1 MQLAAAHG
9 VERQLHA
16 GDGPAG
22 QLPRGDHT
30 ALQRVRGGAQ
40 RYGGVLLRQAVVGV
54 LRHAQGNF
62 HPDVPGDDAHAVA
75 KKDVLKEP
83 VLPVLLRIG
92 AVDEVHLERHRG
104 QVAAVFIFRLGGLAQ
119 FGVAL
124 ILAFRRIAVRHFP
137 GLAYRQMNPLRMRVR
152 ADVRAVDVQFRQV
165 EDVAV
170 RVLAGGHDARDH
182 VCLVHVVGDA
192 GEVLALPNLYVAVH
206 AHAPDQKHVKPVP
219 RQLPAVLLRQPAFAQ
234 QGLHGIDVLK
244 AHVLRRGGQVGI
256 EGEAMPGEAG
266 GGKALHDGSPHRG
279 GRGPEG
285 FDHVVQKVIEDMAGV
300 DRDLA

>member
-1 MQLAAAHG
+1 MGAGDAGVLNMRAADSRVFDLERSDRPALQLAAAHG

-62 HPDVPGDDAHAVA
+62 HPDAPGDDAHAVA

-83 VLPVLLRIG
+83 VLPVFLGIG
-92 AVDEVHLERHRG
+92 AVDEIHLEGHRG

-124 ILAFRRIAVRHFP
+124 IPALRRIAVRHFP
-137 GLAYRQMNPLRMRVR
+137 GLADRKVNPLRMRVR
-152 ADVRAVDVQFRQV
+152 ADVRAVDVQLGQV
-165 EDVAV
+165 KDIAV
-170 RVLAGGHDARDH
+170 RVLAGGHDAGDH
-182 VCLVHVVGDA
+182 IRLIHVVGDA
-192 GEVLALPNLYVAVH
+192 GEILALPNQHVTVH
-206 AHAPDQKHVKPVP
+206 AHALD
-219 RQLPAVLLRQPAFAQ
+219 
-234 QGLHGIDVLK
+234 
-244 AHVLRRGGQVGI
+244 
-256 EGEAMPGEAG
+256 
-266 GGKALHDGSPHRG
+266 
-279 GRGPEG
+279 
-285 FDHVVQKVIEDMAGV
+285 
-300 DRDLA
+300 